1 VAFSRVIGL
10 VYREVTPPFTVV
22 IPDMVVFVLPI
33 ESDRQFCF
41 IHMRLSFIKH
51 IRPGTQKSHHLLHQS
66 GGLKSHGDILFGAF
80 LTPHIDQ
87 KHGFLVKAP

>member
-1 VAFSRVIGL
+1 MVKCDVS
-10 VYREVTPPFTVV
+10 PPFTIV

-33 ESDRQFCF
+33 ESDRQFRI
-41 IHMRLSFIKH
+41 IHMRLSFIKR
-51 IRPGTQKSHHLLHQS
+51 IRPRTQKSHHLLHQS